1 LLIEKNKSSRFQ
13 SFEKEKKNMYCDKGR
28 QVDYGCHDIQL
39 FDTVEND
46 TQLNGSEK
54 NDDKENDK

>member
-1 LLIEKNKSSRFQ
+1 MFDGIKLIRRKYISISEVILLSY
-13 SFEKEKKNMYCDKGR
+13 M
-28 QVDYGCHDIQL
+28 

-46 TQLNGSEK
+46 TQLNGSED